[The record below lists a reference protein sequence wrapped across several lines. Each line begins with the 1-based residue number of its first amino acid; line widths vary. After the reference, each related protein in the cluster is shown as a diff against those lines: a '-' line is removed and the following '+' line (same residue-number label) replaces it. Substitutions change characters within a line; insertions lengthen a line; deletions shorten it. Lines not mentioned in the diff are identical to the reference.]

1 METYTTMRHFA
12 DSWGLLS
19 MTLFFI
25 GVVLF
30 VFRPGARK
38 AAQQAA
44 SIPFDHDVICV
55 EESARHAGGKPPHTF
70 PHAARKED

>member
-1 METYTTMRHFA
+1 METYTAMRHFA
-12 DSWGLLS
+12 DSWGLLA
-19 MTLFFI
+19 MTVFFLA
-25 GVVLF
+25 VVLF

-44 SIPFDHDVICV
+44 IIPFV
-55 EESARHAGGKPPHTF
+55 EESARHAGGKPLHTF